1 MVKQSPILGIATL
14 AAVLSTGCV
23 VNLDGQGVVVREEK
37 RFNVTGDLD
46 LTLAT
51 FDGSIRVR
59 SWDRNEVLVEIEK
72 RAQSQPEA
80 EALQVQTTQEGS
92 RIRIDARSPRVEREG
107 FHIGNFT
114 SPSVSLIV
122 SVPQK
127 LTLRAE
133 TGDGSIAVE
142 RLSGL
147 VELRSGDGSVRAE
160 DIAGN
165 LTVNTGDGSV
175 SLVGASGRAVL
186 DTGDGSID
194 ARGRFD
200 GLQVSTGD
208 GSVSVEADEGSV
220 MSEDWNVTTGDGS
233 IAFRVPAAFNAEVD
247 ADSGD
252 GTVRAEG
259 TTSLTTTRSDDEDHE
274 SMRGR
279 LGTGGR
285 TVRLRSGDGSIRLIS
300 R

>member
-1 MVKQSPILGIATL
+1 MVKHSPILGVAAL
-14 AAVLSTGCV
+14 AAVMSTACV

-46 LTLAT
+46 LDLAT
-51 FDGSIRVR
+51 FDGAIRVR

-72 RAQSQPEA
+72 RAESQPEA
-80 EALQVQTTQEGS
+80 EALEVRTTQEGN

-107 FHIGNFT
+107 IHIGNFT
-114 SPSVSLIV
+114 EPSVSLIV

-127 LTLRAE
+127 LSLRAE

-142 RLSGL
+142 RLSGRI
-147 VELRSGDGSVRAE
+147 ELRSGDGSVRAE
-160 DIAGN
+160 EIAGS

-175 SLVGASGRAVL
+175 SLVNASGRAVL

-233 IAFRVPAAFNAEVD
+233 IAFRVPPGFNAEVD

-259 TTSLTTTRSDDEDHE
+259 ATGLTTTRSEDEDHE

-285 TVRLRSGDGSIRLIS
+285 TVRLRSGDGSIRLIA

>member
-1 MVKQSPILGIATL
+1 V
-14 AAVLSTGCV
+14 
-23 VNLDGQGVVVREEK
+23 
-37 RFNVTGDLD
+37 
-46 LTLAT
+46 
-51 FDGSIRVR
+51 
-59 SWDRNEVLVEIEK
+59 
-72 RAQSQPEA
+72 
-80 EALQVQTTQEGS
+80 
-92 RIRIDARSPRVEREG
+92 DARGPRVAREG
-107 FHIGNFT
+107 FRIGNFS

-122 SVPQK
+122 SVPRN

-142 RLSGL
+142 RLTGRI
-147 VELRSGDGSVRAE
+147 ELRSGDGSVRGE
-160 DIAGN
+160 EIAGD

-200 GLQVSTGD
+200 RLQVSTGD
-208 GSVSVEADEGSV
+208 GSVSVEADQGSV
-220 MSEDWNVTTGDGS
+220 MTEDWNVTTGDGS
-233 IAFRVPAAFNAEVD
+233 IAFRVPPGFNAEID

-259 TTSLTTTRSDDEDHE
+259 GALATTRGDGDHE

-285 TVRLRSGDGSIRLIS
+285 TVRLRSGDGSIRLVS

>member
-1 MVKQSPILGIATL
+1 MVKHCRVFGVVAL
-14 AAVLSTGCV
+14 AALASTACV

-37 RFNVTGDLD
+37 RFPVSGDLD

-59 SWDRNEVLVEIEK
+59 SWDRNEVLVEMEK

-80 EALQVQTTQEGS
+80 EALDVQFTQDGN
-92 RIRIDARSPRVEREG
+92 RIRVDARSPRVSREG
-107 FHIGNFT
+107 FNIGRFS

-122 SVPQK
+122 TVPQK
-127 LTLRAE
+127 LALHAE

-142 RLSGL
+142 RLSGKI
-147 VELRSGDGSVRAE
+147 ELRSGDGSVRGE
-160 DIAGN
+160 EIAGD

-200 GLQVSTGD
+200 GLQLSSGD
-208 GSVSVEADEGSV
+208 GSVSVEADQGSA
-220 MSEDWNVTTGDGS
+220 MTEDWNVTTGDGS
-233 IAFRVPAAFNAEVD
+233 IVFRVPPGFNAEID

-259 TTSLTTTRSDDEDHE
+259 GALPTTRGEDDHE

-285 TVRLRSGDGSIRLIS
+285 TVRLRSGDGSIRLMS